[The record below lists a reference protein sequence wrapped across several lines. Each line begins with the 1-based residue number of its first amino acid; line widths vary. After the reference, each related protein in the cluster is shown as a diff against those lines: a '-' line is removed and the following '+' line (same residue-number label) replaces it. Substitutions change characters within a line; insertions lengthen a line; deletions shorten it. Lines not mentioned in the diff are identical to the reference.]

1 MFKEHSF
8 TYTIAPTLSWTMFDG
23 LARRAASVAA
33 REQMQLSMDE
43 YNLTVLTAV
52 QEVENALGQYSNTL
66 KELQLISNTLDEAV
80 EAFDLSLNLYKGGL
94 SDFTDVANAQIS
106 MLQYADRL
114 ASTRGT
120 AATQLINIY
129 RALGGGWNVS
139 QN

>member
-1 MFKEHSF
+1 MLWVS
-8 TYTIAPTLSWTMFDG
+8 IAI
-23 LARRAASVAA
+23 
-33 REQMQLSMDE
+33 
-43 YNLTVLTAV
+43 
-52 QEVENALGQYSNTL
+52 L